1 MRLQTLVDRLIEQAH
16 QFDPEG
22 SYNILIGKAPPTDS
36 EWVEGKKVYR
46 WCPVIQTRLVPNY
59 TVVLAPTP
67 DNFRRSDLV
76 EFHGRILNG
85 DITRYTIKRRRERN
99 PVTRTSQP
107 PQTTVPG

>member
-1 MRLQTLVDRLIEQAH
+1 MRLQTLVDRLIEQA
-16 QFDPEG
+16 QKFDPEG
-22 SYNILIGKAPPTDS
+22 SYNILIGPAPATDLD
-36 EWVEGKKVYR
+36 WAAGKKVYR

-59 TVVLAPTP
+59 TVVLAPAP

-85 DITRYTIKRRRERN
+85 DVTRYTIKRRSERN
-99 PVTRTSQP
+99 PVSRALHP

>member
-1 MRLQTLVDRLIEQAH
+1 MRLQTLVDRLIEQAQ

-22 SYNILIGKAPPTDS
+22 SYSILVGKAPATDS

-59 TVVLAPTP
+59 TVVLAPAP

-85 DITRYTIKRRRERN
+85 DITRYTIKRRSDRN
-99 PVTRTSQP
+99 LISRAPQSP
-107 PQTTVPG
+107 PTTVPG

>member
-1 MRLQTLVDRLIEQAH
+1 MRLQTLIDRLIEQAQ

-22 SYNILIGKAPPTDS
+22 AYSILVGKAPATDL

-59 TVVLAPTP
+59 TVVLAPSP
-67 DNFRRSDLV
+67 DNFRNSDLV

-85 DITRYTIKRRRERN
+85 DITRYTIKRRTATDTHPR
-99 PVTRTSQP
+99 PSP
-107 PQTTVPG
+107 PPKSTVLG